1 MEKVRD
7 IMTRGVKTVDRYET
21 ILEAAKIMRSLE
33 FGTLLVT
40 EKSYAIG
47 ILTEG
52 DIVSRAVSEGY
63 EVKRAV
69 EDIMSSPLK
78 TISADSS
85 IEEALQKM
93 RELKVKKLPVLK
105 SEKVVGIVTLTDII
119 ENMPQLWDKVNRC
132 KKEIRRSKTLA

>member
-1 MEKVRD
+1 VEKVRD